1 MPILQKGDQQAVQ
14 QRFEAELT
22 DDVNITLYTQRTG
35 LYIPGRECR
44 TCGTTQQLLEEV
56 TALSPKIHL
65 NVVDFYSNQEAARAS
80 GIDRIPAFVV
90 SSNGG
95 NNVRFFG
102 MPAGYEFASLL
113 DTIVEASR
121 RQTGLKPKTREWLRK
136 LQKDVHIQVFVTP
149 T

>member
-1 MPILQKGDQQAVQ
+1 MPILQKGDREAVQ

-22 DDVNITLYTQRTG
+22 GDVNITLYTQRAG

-56 TALSPKIHL
+56 AALSPKIHL
-65 NVVDFYSNQEAARAS
+65 NIVDFYSSQEAARAS

-102 MPAGYEFASLL
+102 VPAGYEFASLL
-113 DTIVEASR
+113 DTIVEASQG
-121 RQTGLKPKTREWLRK
+121 QTELQPKTREWLMK

>member
-1 MPILQKGDQQAVQ
+1 MPILQKQDQQAVR

-22 DDVNITLYTQRTG
+22 GDVNITLYTQRTG

-56 TALSPKIHL
+56 AALSPKIHL
-65 NVVDFYSNQEAARAS
+65 EIVDFYSNQEAARAS
-80 GIDRIPAFVV
+80 GIDRIPAFIV

-102 MPAGYEFASLL
+102 VPAGYEFASLL
-113 DTIVEASR
+113 DTIVEASQG
-121 RQTGLKPKTREWLRK
+121 QTELQTKTREWLMK